1 MQPQPE
7 PDHVDAALRTDSRP
21 EEAGVHLRLDAVDKR
36 FGAVAALGGLSLEV
50 RRGEFFCLLG
60 ASAAGKTT
68 ALRVIAGLEEPD
80 AGRVTF
86 DGEDLAGVAV
96 QDRGMA
102 MVFQTFALYPHLT
115 VYENIAYPLREARVP
130 AAEIRSRV
138 HGMAEML
145 AIGHILERRPGTASG
160 GEQQRV
166 AIGRALVRRP
176 RLLLLDEPLT
186 NLDAKL
192 RHDMRAEFKRLHR
205 ELGTTML
212 YATPDELE
220 ALGMGE
226 RIGVLRDGRIVQTGS
241 PDELYER
248 PADAYVGQMVGSP
261 RMNLAPAERAADGA
275 AVATSFGKLAG
286 GPWTEALAPLAP
298 GAGLLLGF
306 RPTDLRPAGADGTGA
321 GTGGGGMG
329 SAAAGARDGGAREGE
344 EPRGPYLRF
353 PAGVHLTEPLG
364 DVTVID
370 LDVGEHLFRMVL
382 PESEAVRYRMGD
394 RLEVELAVERTHL
407 FLRDTG
413 AALGPGWRA
422 GGAAR

>member
-1 MQPQPE
+1 MQPE
-7 PDHVDAALRTDSRP
+7 PEPSPVDAARRADSRPEGP
-21 EEAGVHLRLDAVDKR
+21 EEAGVHLRLDAVHKR
-36 FGAVAALGGLSLEV
+36 FGAVTALGGLSFEV

-130 AAEIRSRV
+130 AAEVRSRV
-138 HGMAEML
+138 HAMAEML

-248 PADAYVGQMVGSP
+248 PSDAYVGQMVGSP
-261 RMNLAPAERAADGA
+261 RMNLAPAERAASGA
-275 AVATSFGKLAG
+275 AVATSFGELAG

-306 RPTDLRPAGADGTGA
+306 RPSDLRPV
-321 GTGGGGMG
+321 GGGGTG
-329 SAAAGARDGGAREGE
+329 LGGTEGAGGARNGGE
-344 EPRGPYLRF
+344 AAPERRGPYLRF

-364 DVTVID
+364 DLTVID

-382 PESEAVRYRMGD
+382 PESEAVRYRTGD

-407 FLRDTG
+407 FRRDTG
-413 AALGPGWRA
+413 AALAPGRRA
-422 GGAAR
+422 GTAR